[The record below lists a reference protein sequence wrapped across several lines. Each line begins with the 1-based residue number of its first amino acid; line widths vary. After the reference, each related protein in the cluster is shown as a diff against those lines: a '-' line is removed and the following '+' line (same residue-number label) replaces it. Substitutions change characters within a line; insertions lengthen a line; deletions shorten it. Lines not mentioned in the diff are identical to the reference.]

1 MPEYQPENEGTWQT
15 QAFWCS
21 VYGLGITATLLIYGL
36 QQERLMQIPYGG
48 ELFTISTFL
57 VFANRLVNLVYGF
70 VMCVARGESLTPQAP
85 LWKYTVVSLTNVYAS
100 TFQYEALK
108 YISFTVQMLGK
119 SFKMMPVMMWGIFI
133 SQKRYTITDWLV
145 AACVTGG
152 STLFLVTGPTGSG
165 TDQSSTMYGLF
176 FLCGYLALDGLTS
189 TMQEKLFRQYKVSMY
204 NQILYVNVCSSFV
217 SLVTLVI
224 TSDLGP
230 AFAFC
235 NRHSGFVK
243 DLMLLQVSAV
253 GSQWFIY
260 AQIQGFGA
268 LVFAATMNIRQIAS
282 IAVSYI
288 WYGHQATVLQVTS
301 LVLVCSALCTKSYLG
316 LTAIRGAGESKDLE
330 KGKLTQ

>member
-189 TMQEKLFRQYKVSMY
+189 TMQEKLFKECKVSMY
-204 NQILYVNVCSSFV
+204 SQIFYVNVCSAIVSFV
-217 SLVTLVI
+217 SLVATAVLM
-224 TSDLGP
+224 P
-230 AFAFC
+230 ALDFC
-235 NRHSGFVK
+235 GRHPGFIK
-243 DLMLLQVSAV
+243 DVLILQLSAV
-253 GSQWFIY
+253 SSQWFIY
-260 AQIQGFGA
+260 AQIRGFGA
-268 LVFAATMNIRQIAS
+268 LVFAATMNVRQLISIIAS
-282 IAVSYI
+282 NIQYDHIITTWQIVS
-288 WYGHQATVLQVTS
+288 LF
-301 LVLVCSALCTKSYLG
+301 LVFAALYYKSYVA
-316 LTAIRGAGESKDLE
+316 LTAPPKEARDVE
-330 KGKLTQ
+330 KGK